1 MVEASLVRG
10 LITPLVL
17 VVVLAGLGG
26 YIYFVEMKKP
36 ATAGDTNAKTFD
48 VNAGDIEE
56 IRIAIKGGDT
66 TTLKKNDDRWQ
77 IVDPVEAKADNSEV
91 SNMASS
97 LASLDV
103 QRVVDEAAADLT
115 PFGLSEPHLE
125 VSFRTKGQTTF
136 HRLLIGEKT
145 PTGGDV
151 YVKQPDSARVFLVSS
166 FIDDTFKRTAFDLRD
181 KTILTLEREK
191 ITGLTL
197 TSASGTVELVRKG
210 ANWNF
215 VKPQAMRADYAT
227 LESILT
233 TLISAQLQKYVTDM
247 PTPSDI
253 AQYGLARPSASA
265 TIISGDARTTLELG
279 RTENA
284 VTYARASSSPAV
296 VMVAPTIVEDINRKI
311 DDLRQRDVFD
321 ARQFSAQ
328 RVEVQ
333 KDGQTLVVERV
344 MGKDGKD
351 TWRTGAGKD
360 VDEGKVGEL
369 VNALSNLKTQRFEAK
384 VDPALKTPT
393 LVVTVS
399 FTPNKNDNRRET
411 VTLARSG
418 SSAVA
423 TRPDEPGVLQIEGE
437 MPLEPVIKAVDA
449 LK

>member
-1 MVEASLVRG
+1 MRALV
-10 LITPLVL
+10 TPLLL
-17 VVVLAGLGG
+17 VIVLAGLGG

-36 ATAGDTNAKTFD
+36 ATAGDTKAKTFD

-56 IRIAIKGGDT
+56 IRIALKGGDT
-66 TTLKKNDDRWQ
+66 TTLKKTDDTWQ
-77 IVDPVEAKADNSEV
+77 IVEPVQAKADNSEV

-103 QRVVDEAAADLT
+103 QRVVDEAAADLA

-136 HRLLIGEKT
+136 RRLLIGEKT

-166 FIDDTFKRTAFDLRD
+166 FVDDTFKRTAFDLRD
-181 KTILTLEREK
+181 KTILALERDK

-197 TSASGTVELVRKG
+197 TSANGTVELVRKG
-210 ANWNF
+210 ATWTF
-215 VKPQAMRADYAT
+215 VTPQKMRADYAT

-247 PTPSDI
+247 PTPAEL
-253 AQYGLARPSASA
+253 AQYGLARPSATA
-265 TIISGDARTTLELG
+265 TIISGDSRVTLELG
-279 RTENA
+279 RTDNA
-284 VTYARASSSPAV
+284 ETYARASSAPAV
-296 VMVAPTIVEDINRKI
+296 VMVAPTIVEDVNRKVE
-311 DDLRQRDVFD
+311 DLRQRDVFD
-321 ARQFSAQ
+321 ARQFSAR

-333 KDGQTLVVERV
+333 KDGQTLVLERV
-344 MGKDGKD
+344 TGKDGKD
-351 TWRTGAGKD
+351 VWRNGAGKD
-360 VDEGKVGEL
+360 VDEGKVDEL
-369 VNALSNLKTQRFEAK
+369 VNALSNLKTQRFETR

-393 LVVTVS
+393 LVVTVN
-399 FTPNKNDNRRET
+399 FTPNKDDNRREV

-418 SSAVA
+418 ASAVA
-423 TRPDEPGVLQIEGE
+423 TRPDEPGVLQLEGE
-437 MPLEPVIKAVDA
+437 MPLEPLVKAVDA